1 MYYKYKQNFKLFTT
15 SNKNCILNVI
25 FLKGRI
31 LIFAKKND
39 MNIIFQTWPWYVSGF
54 LIGMIM
60 LSLIYFGKVFGMSSN
75 LRSLCSMAGAGKY
88 VSFFNFDWKSQ
99 RWNLVVVLG
108 AMLGGFVAVHFMND
122 PTNVDINPKTIQQL
136 AQLGIDA
143 PNGKLMPNALF
154 GAQVLQSPKS
164 IFILLIGG
172 ILIGFGTRYAGG
184 CTSGHAISGLSNLQL
199 PSLKAVIGFFVGGLI
214 MAHFLLPLIF

>member
-1 MYYKYKQNFKLFTT
+1 
-15 SNKNCILNVI
+15 
-25 FLKGRI
+25 
-31 LIFAKKND
+31 

-54 LIGMIM
+54 LIGIIM
-60 LSLIYFGKVFGMSSN
+60 LSLIYFGKAFGMSSN

-108 AMLGGFVAVHFMND
+108 AMLGGFVAVHFMGD
-122 PTNVDINPKTIQQL
+122 PSNVTVNPKTIAQL

-143 PNGKLMPNALF
+143 PNGKLMPDALF
-154 GAQVLQSPKS
+154 GAQIWQSPKS
-164 IFILLIGG
+164 ILILLIGG

-199 PSLKAVIGFFVGGLI
+199 PSLKAVIGFFIGGLI